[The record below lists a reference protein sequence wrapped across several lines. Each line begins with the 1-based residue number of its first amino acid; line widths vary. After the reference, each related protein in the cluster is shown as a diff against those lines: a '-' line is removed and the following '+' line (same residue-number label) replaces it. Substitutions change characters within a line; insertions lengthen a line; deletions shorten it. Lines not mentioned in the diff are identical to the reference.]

1 MQFALSTTKEAL
13 ISPLNF
19 VAGAADYRGTV
30 PMLGTALLKT
40 TGGRLSLLC
49 SDGAVLARTLAEC
62 KVDHEGELAVD
73 ARRFGDLI
81 KAMPDKQAIS
91 LAMDGEQLLVK
102 AGRSR
107 FRLPVHSA
115 EDYPKMVTSDEG
127 KVTIQ
132 ISSKR
137 LGEMFEEVSAAMAS
151 ADVRHFLN
159 VTCLTLMEGA
169 LWTVATDGHRMI
181 VSCQPIE
188 GSEKIPA
195 TEVLVPRKS
204 ALLARKLLATSTEDA
219 TLVFGKG
226 EFRIQFKDGT
236 VLLSKCVDGKYPDW
250 KRVIPETP
258 CVATIEKEKLRNA
271 LGMVRASIESSNKK
285 GPAQRAVRLLFG
297 KSLVAVSHADVATS
311 ELEADNPD
319 SSNEEIGVSVD
330 YITDAVEA
338 MPKGGK
344 DIRVGYEGSTKPLTV
359 RPVGADYPLSIV
371 MPLRD

>member
-19 VAGAADYRGTV
+19 VVGAADYRGTV

-159 VTCLTLMEGA
+159 VTCLTLMDGA

-258 CVATIEKEKLRNA
+258 CVAASLRQITCGCQPCRCCNQRTGGRQPGLFQRGNQCVGGLHHGRGGGDAQGRQRHSSGVRRQHETADRSASGRGLPSLDCHAFAGLTFLRNNT
-271 LGMVRASIESSNKK
+271 LW
-285 GPAQRAVRLLFG
+285 
-297 KSLVAVSHADVATS
+297 
-311 ELEADNPD
+311 
-319 SSNEEIGVSVD
+319 GV
-330 YITDAVEA
+330 Y
-338 MPKGGK
+338 
-344 DIRVGYEGSTKPLTV
+344 
-359 RPVGADYPLSIV
+359 
-371 MPLRD
+371 